1 MKGLLSRRLQVYVVF
16 LGAPGAGKGTQAAEV
31 AKELKLAHIATGDMF
46 RDAQKK
52 GTKLALEAKTYMDK
66 GMLVPD
72 EITIK
77 MVLERISAPD
87 CVKGVIFDGFPRNL
101 AQAQALDKAMAEQS
115 KAIDHVVYIKVSEEE
130 LLKRLGGRW
139 ICRQCQSP
147 YHEVAS
153 PPKVKGKCDKCGGE
167 LYQRSDDV
175 PATIKE
181 RLKVFFAQTAPLI
194 DYYSKTGKLVEV
206 NGEGGMDEIKQR
218 ILKAVGKQSPKR
230 A

>member
-1 MKGLLSRRLQVYVVF
+1 MYVVF

-46 RDAQKK
+46 REAQKK
-52 GTKLALEAKTYMDK
+52 GIKLALEAKMYMDK

-77 MVLERISAPD
+77 MVQERIATPD
-87 CVKGVIFDGFPRNL
+87 CVHGVIFDGFPRNL

-115 KAIDHVVYIKVSEEE
+115 KAIDKVVYIKVSEEE

-139 ICRQCQSP
+139 ICRQCQTP
-147 YHEVAS
+147 YHEITS

-181 RLKVFFAQTAPLI
+181 RLKVFFAQTALLI
-194 DYYSKTGKLVEV
+194 DYYTKTGKLVEV
-206 NGEGGMDEIKQR
+206 NGEGSMDEIKQR
-218 ILKAVGKQSPKR
+218 ILKAIAKKSTQR
-230 A
+230 R